1 MDKGRIASLGW
12 KYNGNANTTLYFGAI
27 CKYSYR
33 MLYVRKFDR
42 YVFFWYK
49 FSSNQL
55 HVTEPQIHYLF
66 IYLYITAKQAL
77 NHVNVVENALAK
89 GFTCIP
95 LAQSKCVKDKEHAL
109 NPNSS
114 IRQNLKNEVH
124 KTTSIEIIYQ
134 VGVQNTRSNMLLEL
148 FIQLINEPCFN
159 TLRTQEQLGYIVF
172 R

>member
-1 MDKGRIASLGW
+1 MEILYRSL
-12 KYNGNANTTLYFGAI
+12 
-27 CKYSYR
+27 
-33 MLYVRKFDR
+33 
-42 YVFFWYK
+42 
-49 FSSNQL
+49 
-55 HVTEPQIHYLF
+55 YLF
-66 IYLYITAKQAL
+66 ITAKQAL
-77 NHVNVVENALAK
+77 NYVNVVEKALAK

-95 LAQSKCVKDKEHAL
+95 LAESKRVKDKEHTL